1 MRSIKQKIILV
12 SGLCMAII
20 ATVLVVFSVYSTGTT
35 QHIVTEKVSHILET
49 KSKTALTYL
58 LSSCAATVEKAL
70 QDNLDTARTTGK
82 IFEVLHAQPQKE
94 HLRELVTTILRANLE
109 NNPAYLGSYSAWEP
123 NALDGNDMAYAN
135 TTAHDASGR
144 FITYWNRDAA
154 GKINRQALVDY
165 ESQGTHPNGVRKGG
179 WYLTPRETGKESVLD
194 PIPYT
199 IQGKTEWLTTISVP
213 IKEKGK
219 FLGVSGTDLRLTFL
233 QKMAEEVNQKIY
245 SGKGRLLIISHQ
257 GLLVADS
264 ANPGMVGKPLSEAL
278 PQSEDILR
286 DVQSGKEAMRAD
298 SSGKQ
303 ILGGAPVSLGRSGKF
318 WSVLV
323 QLPREVVLADAVALQ
338 NELEARAST
347 DVLWQIT
354 VGAVIT
360 LLGLAVLWYFAG
372 TLTRPLVRA
381 TVFAEHVA
389 QGNFD
394 QQLNVRQ
401 QDEIGILADALRTMV
416 AELQEMIGRAKAKG
430 EEAQKA
436 MGEAQQAMRE
446 AQEAKAR
453 AEHAKA
459 EGMLAAARQ
468 LEGVVEII
476 TSASEE
482 LSAQIEQSSRGA
494 EEQSGRVR
502 ETATAM
508 EEMNATVREVA
519 SNALQ
524 AANASHE
531 TKEKAQEGA
540 DIVNKAVSGIKT
552 VREQALA
559 VKDDMAQL
567 GNQAEA
573 IGKVM
578 NVIADIAD
586 QTNLLALN
594 AAIEAARAGDAGRGF
609 AVVADEVRKLAE
621 KTMAS
626 TTDVGNAIA
635 AIQNSTTKSMEGVD
649 NAVRQIGQATDFAGQ
664 SGKALEEIVS
674 TVEAT
679 ADQVNAIAT
688 ASEEQSA
695 ASEEI
700 NQSIVHVNEL
710 SAQTAQ
716 AMRAATAAVGDLTA
730 QSQRLSGLIA
740 ELQHS

>member
-1 MRSIKQKIILV
+1 M
-12 SGLCMAII
+12 
-20 ATVLVVFSVYSTGTT
+20 
-35 QHIVTEKVSHILET
+35 
-49 KSKTALTYL
+49 
-58 LSSCAATVEKAL
+58 
-70 QDNLDTARTTGK
+70 
-82 IFEVLHAQPQKE
+82 
-94 HLRELVTTILRANLE
+94 
-109 NNPAYLGSYSAWEP
+109 
-123 NALDGNDMAYAN
+123 
-135 TTAHDASGR
+135 
-144 FITYWNRDAA
+144 
-154 GKINRQALVDY
+154 
-165 ESQGTHPNGVRKGG
+165 
-179 WYLTPRETGKESVLD
+179 
-194 PIPYT
+194 
-199 IQGKTEWLTTISVP
+199 
-213 IKEKGK
+213 
-219 FLGVSGTDLRLTFL
+219 
-233 QKMAEEVNQKIY
+233 
-245 SGKGRLLIISHQ
+245 IISHQ

-303 ILGGAPVSLGRSGKF
+303 ILGCAPVALGRSGKF

-360 LLGLAVLWYFAG
+360 LLGLAGLWYFAG

-567 GNQAEA
+567 GNSR
-573 IGKVM
+573 KPS
-578 NVIADIAD
+578 
-586 QTNLLALN
+586 
-594 AAIEAARAGDAGRGF
+594 AR
-609 AVVADEVRKLAE
+609 
-621 KTMAS
+621 S
-626 TTDVGNAIA
+626 
-635 AIQNSTTKSMEGVD
+635 
-649 NAVRQIGQATDFAGQ
+649 
-664 SGKALEEIVS
+664 
-674 TVEAT
+674 
-679 ADQVNAIAT
+679 
-688 ASEEQSA
+688 
-695 ASEEI
+695 
-700 NQSIVHVNEL
+700 
-710 SAQTAQ
+710 
-716 AMRAATAAVGDLTA
+716 
-730 QSQRLSGLIA
+730 
-740 ELQHS
+740 

>member
-303 ILGGAPVSLGRSGKF
+303 ILGCAPVALGRSGKF

-360 LLGLAVLWYFAG
+360 FLGLAGLWYFAG

-394 QQLNVRQ
+394 QQLDVRQ

-416 AELQEMIGRAKAKG
+416 EELQEMIGRAKAKG

-626 TTDVGNAIA
+626 TTDVGNAIH
-635 AIQNSTTKSMEGVD
+635 AIQESTGRS
-649 NAVRQIGQATDFAGQ
+649 IGQVDESVKNIAEATDFSNK
-664 SGKALEEIVS
+664 SGEALGEIVGM
-674 TVEAT
+674 VEQT
-679 ADQVNAIAT
+679 ADEVRAIAT
-688 ASEEQSA
+688 ASEEQSS

-700 NQSIVHVNEL
+700 NRSIADVNQIAAST
-710 SAQTAQ
+710 SAD
-716 AMRAATAAVGDLTA
+716 MRAVNQELDALREQARSLVE
-730 QSQRLSGLIA
+730 LIEKMKRA
-740 ELQHS
+740 